1 MLQKVSELSIDQL
14 VEKFKKAKSYKIRAR
29 RAYDIAYKAYRVG
42 TIDIAQQYVEIAL
55 GLSSDY
61 YYENIYLDSLVLSGA
76 VYLRSDELYKAQKA
90 LLSAYHIAYDN
101 KLFKNFTQ
109 ICILLSDV
117 FAFLDNIEMSYS
129 YSLIAFEVAEQYHY
143 EEFSARIASR
153 FGRYY
158 FKTGNIRK
166 ALAIDLAHIHT
177 DKGAS
182 YINTLINLGTYLDV
196 LGYQGYA
203 LQCYF
208 EGVQHLQFLNS
219 TMNDDVFLR
228 NTAFNLYYNIC
239 LILLDKSDIMQLRQY
254 FDLLNAITERH
265 TFTVRNMTYW
275 AIMKA
280 QVYIL
285 ETRYEEAEEFLR
297 HFLQSTDLSDFP
309 RIRGTFFSTF
319 SKIELCK
326 HNFENANSLMNSAL
340 EHLSTP
346 GDPSTYISLLNEN
359 ARTLIRLQEIEKA
372 KTYAHRA
379 LEMTNKSGMIKY
391 AIETNSILL
400 EIAKLEHDNSTEL
413 ELYRIIDDLKKG
425 LESSG
430 DEQLYKTALIH
441 AAMISETNQYRSL
454 QESYNKLEQEF
465 HTKNVELQTLLLQLI
480 HTNKLLESID
490 KNLHQ
495 WKPHNIDTDFLQSTV
510 HTYLQQS
517 SKIEWDMYQK
527 HFLMTYPTF
536 ITSLT
541 KQYPALSS
549 SEVKVCTLIKSQLTS
564 DNIADILCISRRTVD
579 SHRYNIRKKLGLDAN
594 ANLYTFFNQF

>member
-1 MLQKVSELSIDQL
+1 MLQKASDLSIDQL
-14 VEKFKKAKSYKIRAR
+14 LTKFKKAKSYKIRAR
-29 RAYDIAYKAYRVG
+29 RAYDIAYKSYRVG
-42 TIDIAQQYVEIAL
+42 TLDIAQQYVEIAL

-61 YYENIYLDSLVLSGA
+61 YFEDIYIDSLILSGA
-76 VYLRSDELYKAQKA
+76 IYLRNDELHKAQKT
-90 LLSAYHIAYDN
+90 LLSAYHIAYDK
-101 KLFKNFTQ
+101 KLFKNFIQ

-143 EEFSARIASR
+143 KEFSTRIASR

-166 ALAIDLAHIHT
+166 ALALDLAHIHT

-182 YINTLINLGTYLDV
+182 YINTLINIGVYLDV

-208 EGVQHLQFLNS
+208 EGVHHLQSLNS
-219 TMNDDVFLR
+219 TMNDDAFLR
-228 NTAFNLYYNIC
+228 NTACNLYYNIC
-239 LILLDKSDIMQLRQY
+239 LILLNKSDIMQLRHY
-254 FDLLNAITERH
+254 FDLLNSITERY

-280 QVYIL
+280 QVYIF
-285 ETRYEEAEEFLR
+285 ENRYDEAEEFLR
-297 HFLQSTDLSDFP
+297 HFLQETDLSDYP

-326 HNFENANSLMNSAL
+326 HNFESATTLMNSAL

-346 GDPSTYISLLNEN
+346 GDPSTYISLLNES
-359 ARTLIRLQEIEKA
+359 AKTLIKLREIERA
-372 KTYAHRA
+372 KSYAQRA
-379 LEMTNKSGMIKY
+379 LEMTHKSGMIKH
-391 AIETNSILL
+391 AIETNTILL
-400 EIAKLEHDNSTEL
+400 EIAKLEYDNSTEL

-441 AAMISETNQYRSL
+441 SAMVSEHNQYKSL
-454 QESYNKLEQEF
+454 QESYSKLEQEY
-465 HTKNVELQTLLLQLI
+465 HKKNVELQTLSLQII
-480 HTNKLLESID
+480 HTNKLMESID

-495 WKPHNIDTDFLQSTV
+495 WKPDNIDTDFLQSTV
-510 HTYLQQS
+510 HAYLQQS

-536 ITSLT
+536 TASLT

>member
-1 MLQKVSELSIDQL
+1 MLQKASDLSIDQL
-14 VEKFKKAKSYKIRAR
+14 LTKFKKAKSYKIRAR
-29 RAYDIAYKAYRVG
+29 RAYDIAYKSYRVG

-61 YYENIYLDSLVLSGA
+61 YFEDIYIDSLILSGA
-76 VYLRSDELYKAQKA
+76 IYLRNDELHKAQKA
-90 LLSAYHIAYDN
+90 LLSAYHIAYDK

-143 EEFSARIASR
+143 KEFSTRIASR

-166 ALAIDLAHIHT
+166 ALALDLAHIHT
-177 DKGAS
+177 DTGAS
-182 YINTLINLGTYLDV
+182 YINTLINIGVYLDV

-208 EGVQHLQFLNS
+208 EGVHHLQSLNS
-219 TMNDDVFLR
+219 TMNDDAFLR
-228 NTAFNLYYNIC
+228 NSAFNLYYNIC
-239 LILLDKSDIMQLRQY
+239 LILLDKSDIMQLRHY
-254 FDLLNAITERH
+254 FDLLNSITERY

-280 QVYIL
+280 QLYIF
-285 ETRYEEAEEFLR
+285 ENRYDEAEEFLR
-297 HFLQSTDLSDFP
+297 HFLQETDLSDYP

-326 HNFENANSLMNSAL
+326 HNFESATTLMNSAL

-346 GDPSTYISLLNEN
+346 GDPSTYISLLNES
-359 ARTLIRLQEIEKA
+359 AKTLIKLREIERA
-372 KTYAHRA
+372 KSYAQRA
-379 LEMTNKSGMIKY
+379 LEMTHKSGMIKH
-391 AIETNSILL
+391 AIETNTILL
-400 EIAKLEHDNSTEL
+400 EIAKLEYDNSTEL

-441 AAMISETNQYRSL
+441 AAMVSEHNQYKSL
-454 QESYNKLEQEF
+454 QESYSKLEQEY
-465 HTKNVELQTLLLQLI
+465 HKKNVELQTLSLQII
-480 HTNKLLESID
+480 HTNKLMESID

-495 WKPHNIDTDFLQSTV
+495 WKPDNIDTDFLQSTV
-510 HTYLQQS
+510 HAYLQQS

-536 ITSLT
+536 TASLT

>member
-1 MLQKVSELSIDQL
+1 MLQKASDLSIDQL
-14 VEKFKKAKSYKIRAR
+14 LTKFKKAKSYKIRAR
-29 RAYDIAYKAYRVG
+29 RAYDIAYKSYRVG

-61 YYENIYLDSLVLSGA
+61 YFEDIYIDSLILSGA
-76 VYLRSDELYKAQKA
+76 IYLRNDELHKAQKA
-90 LLSAYHIAYDN
+90 LLSAYHIAYDK

-143 EEFSARIASR
+143 KEFSTRIASR

-166 ALAIDLAHIHT
+166 ALALDLAHIHT

-182 YINTLINLGTYLDV
+182 YINTLINIGVYLDV

-208 EGVQHLQFLNS
+208 EGVHHLQSLNS
-219 TMNDDVFLR
+219 TMNDDAFLR
-228 NTAFNLYYNIC
+228 NSAFNLYYNIC
-239 LILLDKSDIMQLRQY
+239 LILLDKSDIMQLRHY
-254 FDLLNAITERH
+254 FDLLNSITERY

-280 QVYIL
+280 QLHIF
-285 ETRYEEAEEFLR
+285 ENRYDEAEEFLR
-297 HFLQSTDLSDFP
+297 HFLQETDLSDYP

-326 HNFENANSLMNSAL
+326 HNFESATTLMNSAL

-346 GDPSTYISLLNEN
+346 GDPSTYISLLNES
-359 ARTLIRLQEIEKA
+359 AKTLIKLREIERA
-372 KTYAHRA
+372 KSYAQRA
-379 LEMTNKSGMIKY
+379 LEMTHKSGMIKH
-391 AIETNSILL
+391 AIETNTILL
-400 EIAKLEHDNSTEL
+400 EIAKLEYDNSTEL

-441 AAMISETNQYRSL
+441 AAMVSEHNQYKSL
-454 QESYNKLEQEF
+454 QESYSKLEQEY
-465 HTKNVELQTLLLQLI
+465 HKKNVELQTLSLQII
-480 HTNKLLESID
+480 HTNKLMESID

-495 WKPHNIDTDFLQSTV
+495 WNPDNIDTDFLQSTV
-510 HTYLQQS
+510 HAYLQQS

-536 ITSLT
+536 TASLT